1 MVALENK
8 MFQKLKSQISVIVA
22 GGGAAGCFAAI
33 TIKEHAPGAQV
44 LLLESSNELLQKVA
58 LSGGGR
64 CNCTNGNFDRQTI
77 SRVYPRGAGFLRS
90 VFSRFDNQSMI
101 DWLKSKDVE
110 LKTEPDGRVFPQ
122 SDRSSSITGLL
133 KSLLKDLG
141 VESCLH
147 KGVKAIAKDNDGK
160 EFRIT
165 MSDGESLLCDYVCI
179 ATGGNPQSSGIE
191 IAHSLGHQI
200 VPQIPSL
207 FSFQTDNPTLSQLAG
222 ISISNVRITLP
233 EFNMSQT
240 GDILITHRGIS
251 GPAVIR
257 LSSLA
262 AREIYNKKYD
272 FTCRINWCEDQ
283 NIEELYRMLDYCRQ
297 KNASQQIES
306 QPIIKIPSRLWRYIV
321 SQAGCTEKQLW
332 AHLSSRQREM
342 IIQQLTRF
350 PLHVCARD
358 QNKDEF
364 VTCGGVSCSEID
376 SRTMESKLVKNLF
389 FAGEIIDIDA
399 LTGGYNLQAAW
410 STGWQAGISISDL
423 ITRKN

>member
-1 MVALENK
+1 M
-8 MFQKLKSQISVIVA
+8 IVA

-33 TIKEHAPGAQV
+33 TIKERAPDAQV
-44 LLLESSNELLQKVA
+44 LLLENSGELLQKVA

-64 CNCTNGNFDRQTI
+64 CNCTNNNFDPQTI

-90 VFSRFDNQSMI
+90 VFSRFDNQSTA
-101 DWLKSKDVE
+101 DWFKSKGVA

-122 SDRSSSITGLL
+122 TDRSSAITGLF
-133 KSLLKDLG
+133 KSLINDLG
-141 VESCLH
+141 IECLLQ
-147 KGVKAIAKDNDGK
+147 KGIRAITKDSEGKLFCVTTTDGDVL
-160 EFRIT
+160 T
-165 MSDGESLLCDYVCI
+165 CDYVCI
-179 ATGGNPQSSGIE
+179 ATGGNPQSGGIE
-191 IAHSLGHQI
+191 IARTMGHQI
-200 VPQIPSL
+200 TPQIPSL

-222 ISISNVRITLP
+222 ISVANVRITLP
-233 EFNMSQT
+233 ELNMHQT

-257 LSSLA
+257 LSSMA
-262 AREIYNKKYD
+262 AREIHDKKYD

-283 NIEELYRMLDYCRQ
+283 NIEDLYRLLDSCRK
-297 KNASQQIES
+297 KNASLHIET
-306 QPIIKIPSRLWRYIV
+306 QPVVKIPSRLWRYIV
-321 SQAGCTEKQLW
+321 AQAGCTEKQLW

-350 PLHVCARD
+350 SLHICARD

-364 VTCGGVSCSEID
+364 VTCGGVSCSQID
-376 SRTMESKLVKNLF
+376 SRTMESKLVKKMF

-410 STGWQAGISISDL
+410 STGWQAGDSIAES
-423 ITRKN
+423 INREKSEG

>member
-1 MVALENK
+1 MSQNLEPRIK
-8 MFQKLKSQISVIVA
+8 VIVA

-33 TIKEHAPGAQV
+33 TIKEQAPEAQV
-44 LLLESSNELLQKVA
+44 YLLESSGELLQKVS

-64 CNCTNGNFDRQTI
+64 CNCTNNNFDRQTI

-90 VFSRFDNQSMI
+90 VFSRFDNQSTI
-101 DWLKSKDVE
+101 DWFKNKGVA

-122 SDRSSSITGLL
+122 ADKSSAITGLF
-133 KSLLKDLG
+133 KSLIKDLG
-141 VESCLH
+141 IDCLLQ
-147 KGVKAIAKDNDGK
+147 KRISGITRDSDGK
-160 EFRIT
+160 QFHVT
-165 MSDGESLLCDYVCI
+165 MTDGELLLCDYVCI
-179 ATGGNPQSSGIE
+179 ATGGNPQSGGIE
-191 IAHSLGHQI
+191 IAHALGHQI

-222 ISISNVRITLP
+222 ISVANVRITIP
-233 EFNMSQT
+233 EFNMYQI

-257 LSSLA
+257 LSSMA
-262 AREIYNKKYD
+262 AREIHDKKYD

-283 NIEELYRMLDYCRQ
+283 NIDELYRMLDSCR
-297 KNASQQIES
+297 KRNASLQIET
-306 QPIIKIPSRLWRYIV
+306 QPVIKIPSRLWKYIV
-321 SQAGCTEKQLW
+321 SQSGCTEKQLW

-342 IIQQLTRF
+342 IIQHLTRF
-350 PLHVCARD
+350 PLHICARD

-376 SRTMESKLVKNLF
+376 SRTMESKLVKKMF

-410 STGWQAGISISDL
+410 STGWQAGTSIAES
-423 ITRKN
+423 INREKSEG

>member
-1 MVALENK
+1 MVTLEHK
-8 MFQKLKSQISVIVA
+8 MSQNTEQCKKVIVA

-33 TIKEHAPGAQV
+33 TIKEQAPEVQV
-44 LLLESSNELLQKVA
+44 YLLESSGELLKKVS

-64 CNCTNGNFDRQTI
+64 CNCTNSNFDRQTI

-90 VFSRFDNQSMI
+90 VFSRFDNQSTI
-101 DWLKSKDVE
+101 EWFKNKSVTLKA
-110 LKTEPDGRVFPQ
+110 EPDGRVFPLA
-122 SDRSSSITGLL
+122 DKSSAITGVF
-133 KSLLKDLG
+133 KSLIKDLG
-141 VESCLH
+141 IDCFLQ
-147 KGVKAIAKDNDGK
+147 KGIRNITKDKSGK
-160 EFRIT
+160 QFCVT
-165 MSDGESLLCDYVCI
+165 MTDGESVLCDYVCI
-179 ATGGNPQSSGIE
+179 ATGGNPQSGGIE
-191 IAHSLGHQI
+191 IARALGHQI

-207 FSFQTDNPTLSQLAG
+207 FSFQTDNPTLLQLAG
-222 ISISNVRITLP
+222 ISVANVRITLP

-251 GPAVIR
+251 GPVVIR

-262 AREIYNKKYD
+262 AREIHDKKYD

-283 NIEELYRMLDYCRQ
+283 NIDELYQLLDSCRK
-297 KNASQQIES
+297 KNGSLQIETL
-306 QPIIKIPSRLWRYIV
+306 PVIKIPSRLWKYII

-332 AHLSSRQREM
+332 AHLSSHQREM

-350 PLHVCARD
+350 ALHICARD

-376 SRTMESKLVKNLF
+376 SRTMESKMVKNLF

-410 STGWQAGISISDL
+410 STGWQAGFSIAEAIIRD
-423 ITRKN
+423 